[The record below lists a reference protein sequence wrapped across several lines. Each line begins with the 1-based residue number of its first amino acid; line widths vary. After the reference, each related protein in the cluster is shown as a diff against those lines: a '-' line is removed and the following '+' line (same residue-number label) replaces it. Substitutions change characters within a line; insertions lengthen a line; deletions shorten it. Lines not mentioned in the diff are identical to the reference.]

1 MTTNKEKAQFDQA
14 VQDYIKTSATEQDIV
29 TGWVIGVVV
38 KHPDMPNGDGY
49 IVENS
54 DGMPYHSQIGLIT
67 SILDEKKNTILSQ
80 IIKEG

>member
-1 MTTNKEKAQFDQA
+1 MGNTEAKPALDDAVEKF
-14 VQDYIKTSATEQDIV
+14 IKAEAGDGNIV
-29 TGWVIGVVV
+29 TGWVIGISLKNINV
-38 KHPDMPNGDGY
+38 PNSDGY
-49 IVENS
+49 VVENS